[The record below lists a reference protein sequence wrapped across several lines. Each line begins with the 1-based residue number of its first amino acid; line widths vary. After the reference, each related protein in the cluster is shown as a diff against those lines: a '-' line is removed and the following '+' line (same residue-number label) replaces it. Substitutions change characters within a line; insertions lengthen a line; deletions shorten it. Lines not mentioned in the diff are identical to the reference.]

1 VNKAPAALDHP
12 SPGRPRI
19 GLRLPREGWT
29 WLVIAGF
36 LLVTGLLK
44 GINLLALFGCLMLV
58 LWALNFFLAGRH
70 LRRLRGRR
78 WINGPVF
85 AGTPFAVTVEV
96 TNSGRTAFAGLRV
109 EDDGGRLSWFTPLL
123 QSHQTQPFVQD
134 VVLPRRGAYTW
145 GALVAASGYPF
156 GLVQRR
162 LVLAPPVPI
171 VVLPRLGKLHRGQL
185 RSVLPPVGLAEG
197 RTSYAAH
204 RHAGARAEFH
214 GLRAFRS
221 GDSPRWIH
229 WRTTARC
236 GELMVREFE
245 DVPMNNLVVVLAAG
259 NREQGTGNREQGPE
273 HPVAT
278 KTGWG
283 QRVLRWLRSLVPG
296 QWEQAASSLFP
307 VPCSLFPAAEDAVS
321 LAATICWEWC
331 RQGGDWLV
339 LAADGAQPIV
349 LHGFTGRDHALR
361 LLEALARWDAAP
373 VPAAGSTLPDLLA
386 PLPLP
391 PAPILVVSGGGHGGL
406 AEGLR
411 QKLRRPVACV
421 DTTTLSGVDWYE
433 KPAPAP

>member
-1 VNKAPAALDHP
+1 
-12 SPGRPRI
+12 
-19 GLRLPREGWT
+19 
-29 WLVIAGF
+29 
-36 LLVTGLLK
+36 
-44 GINLLALFGCLMLV
+44 M
-58 LWALNFFLAGRH
+58 
-70 LRRLRGRR
+70 
-78 WINGPVF
+78 
-85 AGTPFAVTVEV
+85 PFAVTIEV

-123 QSHQTQPFVQD
+123 RAHQTQPFVQD
-134 VVLPRRGAYTW
+134 VVLPRRGAYAW
-145 GALVAASGYPF
+145 RALVAVSGYPF

-162 LVLAPPVPI
+162 LVLAPAVPI

-259 NREQGTGNREQGPE
+259 DSEQATGNRQQATE
-273 HPVAT
+273 HPAAG

-283 QRVLRWLRSLVPG
+283 KRVLRWLELLRSRVLG
-296 QWEQAASSLFP
+296 QGEQAAPSPFP
-307 VPCSLFPAAEDAVS
+307 VPRPLSSAAEDAVS

-331 RQGGDWLV
+331 RQGGDWLA
-339 LAADGAQPIV
+339 LAADGAQPVV
-349 LHGFTGRDHALR
+349 LHGLTGRDHALR
-361 LLEALARWDAAP
+361 LLEALALWDAAP
-373 VPAAGSTLPDLLA
+373 VPAGGSTLPDLLA

-411 QKLRRPVACV
+411 QKLRRPVARV
-421 DTTTLSGVDWYE
+421 DTSTLSGVDWYE
-433 KPAPAP
+433 KPAAAP